1 MPNMSGEGR
10 GKRTFKIEFHIVNLV
25 GAVRVD
31 GGGDIIRNDE
41 IRLIDSH
48 QINAM
53 LGSGGDVSWL
63 VYSLCE

>member
-1 MPNMSGEGR
+1 MPNVSGKGR
-10 GKRTFKIEFHIVNLV
+10 GNRAFKIEFHLVNLV
-25 GAVRVD
+25 GAIRVD
-31 GGGDIIRNDE
+31 GGGHIIRNDE

-53 LGSGGDVSWL
+53 LGSGGNVSWL